1 MILASALKLQ
11 IKLDHLLT
19 EDSDSCLYDFFFLVS
34 GTLAVQALTYP

>member
-11 IKLDHLLT
+11 IKLDHLT
-19 EDSDSCLYDFFFLVS
+19 EDSDSCLYDFFLVS

>member
-1 MILASALKLQ
+1 MILASALKLR

-19 EDSDSCLYDFFFLVS
+19 EDSDSCLYDFFLVS